1 MMTEILHRT
10 MSMKED
16 IYYLREANK
25 EAFKAKES
33 GNTPFGAIL
42 VSADGEILMRQGNV
56 EITEQDCTGHAE
68 TTLVRKA
75 SKKYSKSFLWG
86 CTLYSTF
93 EPCAMCCGAIY
104 WGNIGRLV
112 YGTTEKKLLELT
124 GDDEQNPTFDL
135 PCRDVFAKGQKDI
148 KVEGPFT
155 EFEAESVEP
164 HIGYWN

>member
-1 MMTEILHRT
+1 
-10 MSMKED
+10 MKED

-25 EAFKAKES
+25 EAIKAKES

-42 VSADGEILMRQGNV
+42 VGADGEILMRQGNI

-75 SKKYSKSFLWG
+75 SKKYSKSFLWD

-104 WGNIGRLV
+104 WGNIGRVV

-148 KVEGPFT
+148 KVEGPFP
-155 EFEAESVEP
+155 EFEEESVQP
-164 HIGYWN
+164 HIGYWK

>member
-1 MMTEILHRT
+1 
-10 MSMKED
+10 MKED

-25 EAFKAKES
+25 EAIKAKES

-42 VSADGEILMRQGNV
+42 VGADGEILMRQGNI

-75 SKKYSKSFLWG
+75 SKKYTKAFLWG

-104 WGNIGRLV
+104 WGNVGRLV

-124 GDDEQNPTFDL
+124 GADEQNPTFDL

-148 KVEGPFT
+148 KVEGPFP

-164 HIGYWN
+164 HIGFWN

>member
-1 MMTEILHRT
+1 
-10 MSMKED
+10 MSKRDD
-16 IYYLREANK
+16 IFYLRDAN
-25 EAFKAKES
+25 EVAKQARAG

-42 VSADGEILMRQGNV
+42 VGPDQKILLRQGNI
-56 EITEQDCTGHAE
+56 EITENDCTGHAE

-75 SKKYSKSFLWG
+75 SKIYSKEFLWQ
-86 CTLYSTF
+86 CSLYSTF

-104 WGNIGRLV
+104 WGNIGRVV

-135 PCRDVFAKGQKDI
+135 PCRDIFARGQKEI
-148 KVEGPFT
+148 KVEGPFP

-164 HIGYWN
+164 HVGFWNKSCL

>member
-1 MMTEILHRT
+1 M
-10 MSMKED
+10 
-16 IYYLREANK
+16 
-25 EAFKAKES
+25 
-33 GNTPFGAIL
+33 G
-42 VSADGEILMRQGNV
+42 ADGEILMRQGGNI

-75 SKKYSKSFLWG
+75 SKKYSKSFLWD

-104 WGNIGRLV
+104 WGGNIGRVV

-124 GDDEQNPTFDL
+124 GDDEQNPPTFDL

-148 KVEGPFT
+148 KVEGPFP
-155 EFEAESVEP
+155 EFEEESVQP
-164 HIGYWN
+164 HIGYWK

>member
-1 MMTEILHRT
+1 
-10 MSMKED
+10 MKED

-25 EAFKAKES
+25 EAIKAKES

-42 VSADGEILMRQGNV
+42 VGADGEILMRQGNI

-75 SKKYSKSFLWG
+75 SKKYSKSFLWD

-104 WGNIGRLV
+104 WGNIGRVV

-135 PCRDVFAKGQKDI
+135 PCRDVFAKGQKR
-148 KVEGPFT
+148 
-155 EFEAESVEP
+155 
-164 HIGYWN
+164 Y